1 MELTKEKAK
10 NNLKILIA
18 KFESELN
25 LSKIWDYNEEATKTA
40 FIQPFL
46 KDVLGWNVNDRD
58 EVSPEER
65 VSRNRVDYG
74 LKIDGKTKIF
84 VEAKPPKADLNKHI
98 EQAVKYGYNRKTV
111 PFVLLTDFEGLKL
124 FDVTVKP
131 DLRNFRRGL
140 KIDLVWDKYLE
151 NFDDIWLL
159 SKESAQSGEIDKI
172 IKVKPKDRLP
182 VDKAILEDLKKWREI
197 LAKDIYKNNSRL
209 FASGDREKDAQY
221 LKEITQRLLDRL
233 IFMRFCEDR
242 NFIHRTYLK
251 SLFEGRSEAMGTST
265 MVLLQDEFKHY
276 NILFDSDLFRPQE
289 WERGLLIDFKVMY
302 EIIMDTYNPYQF
314 DVIPLEVLGNIY
326 EQYLGFAIRLT
337 EQQVKYELK
346 PDVRK
351 AGGVYYTPE
360 YIVDYI
366 VKNTVGKLLQELPA
380 SKIKKLRILD
390 PACGSGSF
398 LIRAYE
404 EMLNWYKSQK
414 KTKKHMAPQKCHS
427 ELGSESQQLFE
438 HERQEHILSIEEKA
452 QILREHIF
460 GVDIDEQAV
469 EVTKLSLMLKMLE
482 GEFGIIPGSHILPM
496 LEKNIK
502 CGNSLISGET
512 FELMKYFGK
521 DYYKVKPFEWKEQFR
536 KIMIDEGGFDVVI
549 GNPPYIKMQMLQ
561 ESQSEAV
568 RFLKDNYI
576 SASSQSVDI
585 YVIFIERALSL
596 LSHCGLLG
604 YICPHKFF
612 NSNYGRNIRKLI
624 LERKNIIRILN
635 FGINQVFEN
644 ATTYTCLFFLAGKA
658 QPNFQYYK
666 FKDGVLDLEKE
677 IKIGIP
683 YLKID
688 ADKIKINNWVFVNP
702 ALDLFLTKIGKEKP
716 ILDKITTNIFQGP
729 KSGAD
734 QVFILRLLK
743 WGNKKS
749 KCFSNTIKKEFEIES
764 AILRSYVKGKNIKRY
779 YIKRGDEYIIFP
791 YEKNGILLSEY
802 DLKNVCPLAYEYL
815 SDKTNKTILLD
826 REKGRFKR
834 IWWSYSRPQNMKI
847 LDREKILTP
856 FNAFRN
862 SFAYDDVGDFIF
874 SAGISGAYG
883 ILLKEDQTGS
893 YKYILGIL
901 NSSLSDRYLK
911 IVSTALRGG
920 FYSYENKYI
929 KQLPIFV
936 VDFSNMIERKLYE
949 GLVGLVDIMID
960 LNKKLYTSKG
970 GEKEQIQRQIEKTDK
985 EIDELVYKLYGIT
998 EEERRII
1005 ER

>member
-10 NNLKILIA
+10 ENLKVLIA

-84 VEAKPPKADLNKHI
+84 VEAKPPKADLEKHI

-131 DLRNFRRGL
+131 DLRNFRKGL

-159 SKESAQSGEIDKI
+159 RKESAQSGEIDKI

-197 LAKDIYKNNSRL
+197 LAKDIYKNNPHL
-209 FASGDREKDAQY
+209 FESGDREKDAQY

-242 NFIHRTYLK
+242 KFVHRTYLK
-251 SLFEGRSEAMGTST
+251 PLFEDRSEAMGTST

-276 NILFDSDLFRPQE
+276 NIIFDSDLFRPQE
-289 WERGLLIDFKVMY
+289 WEKGLLFDFKVMY

-326 EQYLGFAIRLT
+326 EQYLGYAIRLT

-346 PDVRK
+346 TDVRK

-404 EMLNWYKSQK
+404 EMLNWYKNQK
-414 KTKKHMAPQKCHS
+414 KKQQPRRHSDLEHS
-427 ELGSESQQLFE
+427 EGEESQQLFE
-438 HERQEHILSIEEKA
+438 HEGQEHILSIEEKA

-496 LEKNIK
+496 LDKNIK
-502 CGNSLISGET
+502 CGNSLISGDT

-521 DYYKVKPFEWKEQFR
+521 NYYKVKPFEWKEQFR
-536 KIMIDEGGFDVVI
+536 KIIVDEGGFDVVV
-549 GNPPYIKMQMLQ
+549 GNPPW
-561 ESQSEAV
+561 
-568 RFLKDNYI
+568 
-576 SASSQSVDI
+576 VDI
-585 YVIFIERALSL
+585 KGLDTNLVNYCFSEYSTTNNRMNIFAVFVERSL
-596 LSHCGLLG
+596 QVLKKRGYFG
-604 YICPHKFF
+604 YIIP
-612 NSNYGRNIRKLI
+612 NSILPQSSYKKLRLKI
-624 LERKNIIRILN
+624 LESLTVTNIVRLPDN
-635 FGINQVFEN
+635 VFEN
-644 ATTYTCLFFLAGKA
+644 VKAETVILVLYKGKKPKRFENEIIIFDHKTKLNSLDYQKAVEVKSVDQNLWNDEKYYSFNLFTSPREISIVQKIESIGSNLYTFCDFSLGITPYDKYKGHTQKQISERVFHVEKKIDKSCKPLLAGG
-658 QPNFQYYK
+658 
-666 FKDGVLDLEKE
+666 D
-677 IKIGIP
+677 IGRY
-683 YLKID
+683 YLKWNGID
-688 ADKIKINNWVFVNP
+688 WLKYGSWLGAQREERFFSQTRILVRQIISGNPPRILATISSDEYCNTQSIFNIIPKQHIKEDVKYLLAIINSKLLNYYH
-702 ALDLFLTKIGKEKP
+702 TQCY
-716 ILDKITTNIFQGP
+716 LDK
-729 KSGAD
+729 A
-734 QVFILRLLK
+734 
-743 WGNKKS
+743 
-749 KCFSNTIKKEFEIES
+749 
-764 AILRSYVKGKNIKRY
+764 
-779 YIKRGDEYIIFP
+779 
-791 YEKNGILLSEY
+791 
-802 DLKNVCPLAYEYL
+802 
-815 SDKTNKTILLD
+815 
-826 REKGRFKR
+826 
-834 IWWSYSRPQNMKI
+834 KI
-847 LDREKILTP
+847 LFQKILIQ
-856 FNAFRN
+856 NAKQFPIR
-862 SFAYDDVGDFIF
+862 
-874 SAGISGAYG
+874 
-883 ILLKEDQTGS
+883 
-893 YKYILGIL
+893 
-901 NSSLSDRYLK
+901 K
-911 IVSTALRGG
+911 I
-920 FYSYENKYI
+920 
-929 KQLPIFV
+929 
-936 VDFSNMIERKLYE
+936 DFSNSDEKKLHDD
-949 GLVGLVDIMID
+949 LVALVDVIID
-960 LNKKLYTSKG
+960 LNKKLHTAKG
-970 GEKEQIQRQIEKTDK
+970 DEKDQIQRQIEKTDK

-1005 ER
+1005 EGT

>member
-40 FIQPFL
+40 FIQPLL

-84 VEAKPPKADLNKHI
+84 VEAKPPKADLEKHI

-131 DLRNFRRGL
+131 DQRNYRKGL
-140 KIDLVWDKYLE
+140 KIDLTWDKYLE
-151 NFDDIWLL
+151 YFDDIWLL
-159 SKESAQSGEIDKI
+159 RKESAQSGEIDKI
-172 IKVKPKDRLP
+172 LKVKPKDRLP

-197 LAKDIYKNNSRL
+197 LAKDIYKNNPHI
-209 FASGDREKDAQY
+209 FESGDREKDAQY

-251 SLFEGRSEAMGTST
+251 PLFEERSDAMGTST

-276 NILFDSDLFRPQE
+276 NIIYDSDLFRPQE
-289 WERGLLIDFKVMY
+289 WEKGLLIDFKVMY
-302 EIIMDTYNPYQF
+302 EIILDTYNPYQF
-314 DVIPLEVLGNIY
+314 DVIPLEILGNIY
-326 EQYLGFAIRLT
+326 EQYLGYTIRLT

-380 SKIKKLRILD
+380 GKIKKLRILD

-438 HERQEHILSIEEKA
+438 HEAQEHVLSIGEKA

-496 LEKNIK
+496 LDKNIK

-521 DYYKVKPFEWKEQFR
+521 DYYKVKPFNWEDEFK
-536 KIMIDEGGFDVVI
+536 KIMVDEGGFDVVI
-549 GNPPYIKMQMLQ
+549 GNPPYITYSLGRGRTKH
-561 ESQSEAV
+561 SEPEV
-568 RFLKDNYI
+568 EYI
-576 SASSQSVDI
+576 SNIYQQSSEYKINSFA
-585 YVIFIERALSL
+585 IFYDRALQLSRPSGLFAYIVPGTILINLALSKIRYHLISNAKLLQVVSL
-596 LSHCGLLG
+596 KYKVFPDAEMGDCAILVVKNKMDNQYEIKLNEYLSENWKKDYHLNK
-604 YICPHKFF
+604 IK
-612 NSNYGRNIRKLI
+612 S
-624 LERKNIIRILN
+624 NIILSCPEHRIYMNSFSYDIL
-635 FGINQVFEN
+635 
-644 ATTYTCLFFLAGKA
+644 
-658 QPNFQYYK
+658 
-666 FKDGVLDLEKE
+666 
-677 IKIGIP
+677 
-683 YLKID
+683 
-688 ADKIKINNWVFVNP
+688 KINNRKNMQKLVEIAKFYNGIKTGDNKRFISQKQISSKYKPVVRGRDFVRYGVINPQVFVYF
-702 ALDLFLTKIGKEKP
+702 D
-716 ILDKITTNIFQGP
+716 P
-729 KSGAD
+729 K
-734 QVFILRLLK
+734 VL
-743 WGNKKS
+743 W
-749 KCFSNTIKKEFEIES
+749 SNTNE
-764 AILRSYVKGKNIKRY
+764 AILSLKNKIIIRQTGDKLIATIDELGIYCMDTVHTIYQSLYNIKFLLGFINSKFLNY
-779 YIKRGDEYIIFP
+779 YHNCMIPEFGKAFAE
-791 YEKNGILLSEY
+791 
-802 DLKNVCPLAYEYL
+802 V
-815 SDKTNKTILLD
+815 
-826 REKGRFKR
+826 
-834 IWWSYSRPQNMKI
+834 KI
-847 LDREKILTP
+847 ANL
-856 FNAFRN
+856 
-862 SFAYDDVGDFIF
+862 
-874 SAGISGAYG
+874 
-883 ILLKEDQTGS
+883 
-893 YKYILGIL
+893 
-901 NSSLSDRYLK
+901 
-911 IVSTALRGG
+911 
-920 FYSYENKYI
+920 
-929 KQLPIFV
+929 KQLPIPIIK
-936 VDFSNMIERKLYE
+936 FSNPSDKKLHDNI
-949 GLVGLVDIMID
+949 VALVDIMLD
-960 LNKKLYTSKG
+960 LTKKIQIAKG
-970 GEKEQIQRQIEKTDK
+970 GEKDQIQRQIEKTDC

-998 EEERRII
+998 DEERRII